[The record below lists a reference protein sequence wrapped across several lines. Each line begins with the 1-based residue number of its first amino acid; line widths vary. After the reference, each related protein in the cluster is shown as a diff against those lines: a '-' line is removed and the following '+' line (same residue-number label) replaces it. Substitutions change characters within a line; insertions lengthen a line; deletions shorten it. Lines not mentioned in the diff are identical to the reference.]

1 MLNFLKGII
10 VGIGGIAPGLSGS
23 VLLVILGLYHKVIN
37 AIGTLFKN
45 FKKNVIFLLPLCLG
59 FGVGVIIFSKIVDFF
74 LINDE
79 EFYKTHRASNV
90 DGNVIDYISSEK
102 RNYKSYYDTK
112 KEVKPFECKET
123 YDKKKIAD
131 FFGYEFKFQSSK
143 KMIDDISS
151 LQIGIDDIKKEAQTI
166 VDVQKAA
173 VLVKDHDTEVLHDEK

>member
-1 MLNFLKGII
+1 MSCGIDSRI
-10 VGIGGIAPGLSGS
+10 ISGDVPNIENSSHAWNQVKIGGKWYNVDLTWDAERIRSG
-23 VLLVILGLYHKVIN
+23 KE
-37 AIGTLFKN
+37 
-45 FKKNVIFLLPLCLG
+45 
-59 FGVGVIIFSKIVDFF
+59 VDFF